1 MDFEQRMWL
10 GENHE
15 RWPIQSED
23 TLYLVG
29 DCLPAGKYRFTITDS
44 EGDGLCCGYGTGW
57 YNIVA
62 NGVTTYAG
70 GLFGVSETKTF
81 GECTVSITT
90 KPTLC
95 MFSAFCSRTSINS
108 FICPHRHLHRSIR
121 PIHP

>member
-81 GECTVSITT
+81 GEIIQLVLVFY
-90 KPTLC
+90 P
-95 MFSAFCSRTSINS
+95 SALPWASS
-108 FICPHRHLHRSIR
+108 FLRL
-121 PIHP
+121 